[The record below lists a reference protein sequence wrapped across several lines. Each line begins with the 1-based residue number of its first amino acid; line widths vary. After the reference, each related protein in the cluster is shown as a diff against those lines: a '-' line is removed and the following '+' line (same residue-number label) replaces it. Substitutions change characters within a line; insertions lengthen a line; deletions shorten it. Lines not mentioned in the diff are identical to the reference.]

1 MPEGEIM
8 GMLDGRVAL
17 VTGGSKGLGAATARL
32 FAEAGARVVAT
43 FGSDAE
49 AADQLIASLP
59 GTGHR
64 ASRAPAQDTRAIE
77 SLAAAI
83 GTTEGRLDI
92 LVNNAGAIKGGDFLA
107 TPDEEWLRGWSL
119 KLLGY
124 IRMAREVL
132 PHMQKQGGGRIVNVV
147 GAAARNP
154 ATTYMMGGAANAA
167 LINFTKALAD
177 LGAKS
182 NVLVTAVSPG
192 PVKTERWDSLLRQQA
207 AAAGT
212 DPETFA
218 KERAREFPLGRIA
231 TSEEVAD
238 LVCFLASERASFLTG
253 IAITVDGGITRG
265 VYL

>member
-1 MPEGEIM
+1 MDLGLK
-8 GMLDGRVAL
+8 GKAAL
-17 VTGGSKGLGAATARL
+17 VTGGSKGIGRAVARALAGEGARTMICARDPEAL
-32 FAEAGARVVAT
+32 KRAAGEIEKETGAEVLISAADLSELEAVKRVAAEAV
-43 FGSDAE
+43 
-49 AADQLIASLP
+49 
-59 GTGHR
+59 
-64 ASRAPAQDTRAIE
+64 TR
-77 SLAAAI
+77 L
-83 GTTEGRLDI
+83 GRLDI

-107 TPDEEWLRGWSL
+107 TPDDEWLRGWSL

-124 IRMAREVL
+124 IRMAREIL
-132 PHMQKQGGGRIVNVV
+132 PHMQRQGGGRIVNVV

-177 LGAKS
+177 LGARS

-192 PVKTERWDSLLRQQA
+192 PVKTERWDSLLHQQA

-231 TSEEVAD
+231 TPEEVAD